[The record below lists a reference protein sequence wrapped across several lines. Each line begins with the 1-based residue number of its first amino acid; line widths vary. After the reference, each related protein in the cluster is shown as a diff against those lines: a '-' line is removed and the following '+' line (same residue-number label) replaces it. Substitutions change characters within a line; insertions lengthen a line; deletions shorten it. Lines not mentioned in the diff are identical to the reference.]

1 MYCADEC
8 GVKLCV
14 DIYQYMSQDFVL
26 LGCMSRSGRVGSQGS
41 RKELLQLPAS
51 VDISKCLQRH
61 VGVYKKDLL
70 ELGCCR

>member
-1 MYCADEC
+1 
-8 GVKLCV
+8 
-14 DIYQYMSQDFVL
+14 MSQDFVL

-70 ELGCCR
+70 ELGCCRRELWSCKPWREISGSLV